1 MSHVLKNVMTNY
13 SKCPNMC
20 IDGKE
25 HYYPNLNK
33 ALYDFKICK
42 ICKGKGFV
50 KKIDL
55 EKIEKKL

>member
-1 MSHVLKNVMTNY
+1 MTNY
-13 SKCPNMC
+13 SKWPNMC